1 MIGFIKASL
10 GLCNR
15 PIGKWGY
22 NYMQP
27 FHKYDRSSKCRQ
39 FRMNLIFFFIV
50 PCLYCCS
57 KCCGNEWKDLSNL
70 ETGTSDRLERG
81 RLKKQFII
89 KREKYEVY
97 DDSPIGSDNDS
108 DVPSEK
114 TNLLFPCAS
123 KYSHEKKENDRIDNN
138 NNNRQVADV
147 APQNNRHDGSKDSIR
162 PSAGYSVEYDAID
175 EEEEEKEDTSFVL
188 SALTES
194 RDSMRCL
201 VSSGQY

>member
-1 MIGFIKASL
+1 MKALL
-10 GLCNR
+10 GLCIQ

-27 FHKYDRSSKCRQ
+27 FHRYDRSTKCRQ

-57 KCCGNEWKDLSNL
+57 KCCGKWKDLSNL
-70 ETGTSDRLERG
+70 GTASDRLEKG

-89 KREKYEVY
+89 KQEKYEVNE
-97 DDSPIGSDNDS
+97 DSLIDSDIDS
-108 DVPSEK
+108 DVPSEH
-114 TNLLFPCAS
+114 TNLLYPF
-123 KYSHEKKENDRIDNN
+123 SHKKNKKKNDRINN

-147 APQNNRHDGSKDSIR
+147 APQNNNNHSKNDHSR
-162 PSAGYSVEYDAID
+162 PSAGYSVDYTID
-175 EEEEEKEDTSFVL
+175 EEEEEEDTGFVL